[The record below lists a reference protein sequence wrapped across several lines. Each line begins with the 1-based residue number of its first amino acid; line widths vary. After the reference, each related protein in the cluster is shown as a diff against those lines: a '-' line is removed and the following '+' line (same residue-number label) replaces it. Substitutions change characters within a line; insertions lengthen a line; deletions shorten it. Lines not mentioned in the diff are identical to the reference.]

1 MRYERKGE
9 RTMTKGQVLKTL
21 VKSSER
27 ESGFLVQVKDLE
39 LPIEYAIA
47 VWEMLSE
54 PIQPE
59 KKPEK
64 PVKKEAPKAGK
75 KKPLDEGKLLA
86 LRKAGWSFEKI
97 ADELGCATQ
106 TIINRYKELT
116 KEEKK

>member
-1 MRYERKGE
+1 
-9 RTMTKGQVLKTL
+9 MTKGQVLKTL
-21 VKSSER
+21 VKGSER

-59 KKPEK
+59 RPEK
-64 PVKKEAPKAGK
+64 PVKKDAPKVGK

-86 LRKAGWSFEKI
+86 LRNAGWSFEKI

>member
-1 MRYERKGE
+1 
-9 RTMTKGQVLKTL
+9 MTKGQVLKTL
-21 VKSSER
+21 VKGSER

-54 PIQPE
+54 PIQPQPE

-64 PVKKEAPKAGK
+64 PVKKEAQKAGK

-116 KEEKK
+116 KEEQK

>member
-1 MRYERKGE
+1 
-9 RTMTKGQVLKTL
+9 MTKGQVLKTL
-21 VKSSER
+21 VKGSER

-75 KKPLDEGKLLA
+75 KKPLDDGKILA
-86 LRKAGWSFEKI
+86 LRTAGWSLQKI
-97 ADELGCATQ
+97 ADEMNVSQQ
-106 TIINRYKELT
+106 TIANHLDAMKDRT
-116 KEEKK
+116 V

>member
-1 MRYERKGE
+1 MKRGN
-9 RTMTKGQVLKTL
+9 VLKQFL
-21 VKSSER
+21 QGMGDP
-27 ESGFLVQVKDLE
+27 SGLYVTIDEDFNSIPVE
-39 LPIEYAIA
+39 AA
-47 VWEMLSE
+47 VRIWEKLNE
-54 PIQPE
+54 DIPEE
-59 KKPEK
+59 KKPERPEK
-64 PVKKEAPKAGK
+64 PVKKDAPKAGK

>member
-1 MRYERKGE
+1 
-9 RTMTKGQVLKTL
+9 MTKGQVLKTL
-21 VKSSER
+21 VKGSER

-59 KKPEK
+59 KAPEN
-64 PVKKEAPKAGK
+64 PVKMEAPKAGK